1 MADFEIIEADFQ
13 QFYNLDVM
21 SLGFQRY
28 ARLLVNLPMKSRFI
42 QKYSPFKDWDWDK
55 EVQSRILQML
65 DLISCHLVNMNRKKG
80 TKALKVSDQFQP
92 DYVKEAKKDVKK
104 QKKETAAANQEELAS
119 IFEKRNSEV
128 KELEERV
135 NG

>member
-1 MADFEIIEADFQ
+1 ME
-13 QFYNLDVM
+13 
-21 SLGFQRY
+21 
-28 ARLLVNLPMKSRFI
+28 SRFI

-92 DYVKEAKKDVKK
+92 DYVKEAKKDIKK